1 MSLRQSRGGSI
12 TEIPSELPATTS
24 KSVEAEVSEDIDEVP
39 PHKRLPSWANIPGV
53 KSIDDL
59 I

>member
-1 MSLRQSRGGSI
+1 MIGQLVWQRG
-12 TEIPSELPATTS
+12 
-24 KSVEAEVSEDIDEVP
+24 EDIDEVP
-39 PHKRLPSWANIPGV
+39 PHKRLPSRANVPDV